1 MEEVKSMGA
10 AQASGQVRRGRCFGC
25 RPGRGEPK
33 PGNDVF
39 ELADFV
45 GKRGAFRRWVCVNC
59 GRVNRKMRAS

>member
-1 MEEVKSMGA
+1 MIADKDRMEIDA
-10 AQASGQVRRGRCFGC
+10 LL
-25 RPGRGEPK
+25 
-33 PGNDVF
+33 F